1 MKYFLVFILF
11 LGSLQGMTRAPAVH
25 AANVGVRTLKYEDP
39 SRRRPVLVE
48 LWYPTAKQGPAAE
61 IETADAVW
69 IHPKEIRDVVLADTG
84 KKYPL
89 IVFSHG
95 HAGDRRNLS
104 WLAESLVKNGFVVAS
119 VEHHGNS
126 WRSYNPLTSL
136 RFWERARDVSFALN
150 QVLKEPSLK
159 GKIDANRIGFVGYSL
174 GGMTGLA
181 LAGAKAENVK
191 QIVREQQKHHK
202 EIEPELVDKVDFLEA
217 HSDFEEPRI
226 KAMVLLAPATFV
238 YPSQSLKNIKI
249 PIALVASTGDEVL
262 PFQEHA
268 LRLITHTTPAKLKIF
283 SNKIS
288 HYVFLNRVSES
299 GQTVIREEMRADS
312 VQSDRPSVHKE
323 VAEFAASFFQEQ
335 LK

>member
-1 MKYFLVFILF
+1 MNYLLVFILIF
-11 LGSLQGMTRAPAVH
+11 GSLQGMTKAPTPP
-25 AANVGVRTLKYEDP
+25 ANVGVRTLQYEDA
-39 SRRRPVLVE
+39 SRHRPVVIE

-61 IETADAVW
+61 VEAADAVW
-69 IHPKEIRDVVLADTG
+69 VHPQEIRNVALAEGG

-89 IVFSHG
+89 IIFSHG
-95 HAGDRRNLS
+95 HGGDRRNLS

-126 WRSYNPLTSL
+126 WRSYHPLTSL
-136 RFWERARDVSFALN
+136 RFWERARDISFAIN
-150 QVLKEPSLK
+150 QVLKEPGLK
-159 GKIDANRIGFVGYSL
+159 DKIDANRIGFVGYSL

-191 QIVREQQKHHK
+191 QIIQQQQKYHK
-202 EIEPELVDKVDFLEA
+202 EIEPELVSKLDFAEA

-249 PIALVASTGDEVL
+249 PIGLVASTGDEVL

-268 LRLITHTTPAKLKIF
+268 LRVITHTTPAKLKVF
-283 SNKIS
+283 NHKIS
-288 HYVFLNRVSES
+288 HYVFLNRVSDA
-299 GQTVIREEMRADS
+299 GKAVIREDMRAEP
-312 VQSDRPSVHKE
+312 VQADRPSVHKE
-323 VAEFAASFFQEQ
+323 VAEFTSDFFKEQ